1 MSDKANLPVG
11 DPGHGDSVASWAAV
25 ITIMVAFA
33 AGTLAFWFEQPVLV
47 WASAGL
53 AVVGLVLG
61 FVLKR
66 AGYGVNGAKS
76 KH

>member
-33 AGTLAFWFEQPVLV
+33 VGTLAFWFEQPAVV
-47 WASAGL
+47 WASAVL
-53 AVVGLVLG
+53 AVVGVILG
-61 FVLKR
+61 IALKR
-66 AGYGVNGAKS
+66 AGYGVNGSKS

>member
-1 MSDKANLPVG
+1 
-11 DPGHGDSVASWAAV
+11 
-25 ITIMVAFA
+25 MVAFA
-33 AGTLAFWFEQPVLV
+33 VGTLAFWFAMAALV

-53 AVVGLVLG
+53 AVAGVVLG

-66 AGYGVNGAKS
+66 AGYGVNGSKS

>member
-25 ITIMVAFA
+25 ITIMVAFTI
-33 AGTLAFWFEQPVLV
+33 GTFAFWFDLPALV

-53 AVVGLVLG
+53 AVAGVVLG
-61 FVLKR
+61 YVLKG

>member
-25 ITIMVAFA
+25 ITIMVAFTV
-33 AGTLAFWFEQPVLV
+33 GTLAFWFDLPALV

-53 AVVGLVLG
+53 AVAGVALG
-61 FVLKR
+61 FYLKS
-66 AGYGVNGAKS
+66 AGYGVNGSKS

>member
-1 MSDKANLPVG
+1 
-11 DPGHGDSVASWAAV
+11 
-25 ITIMVAFA
+25 MVAFA
-33 AGTLAFWFEQPVLV
+33 IGTFAFWFDMPVLV

-53 AVVGLVLG
+53 AVAGVVLG
-61 FVLKR
+61 YILKG

>member
-33 AGTLAFWFEQPVLV
+33 VGTLAFWFDMAAVV

-53 AVVGLVLG
+53 AIAGVVLG

-66 AGYGVNGAKS
+66 AGYGVSGSKS

>member
-33 AGTLAFWFEQPVLV
+33 VGTLAFWFDMAALV

-53 AVVGLVLG
+53 AFAGVILG

-66 AGYGVNGAKS
+66 AGYGVNGSKS